1 MGKYPILSKAP
12 ITEALIDIRIKVR
25 DDLKI
30 EQLSS
35 IYNFIL
41 KEYPNRKERY
51 QREGS
56 LEFKKGKP
64 LLRVHRK

>member
-25 DDLKI
+25 DDLK
-30 EQLSS
+30 LS
-35 IYNFIL
+35 NFLRYTILFL

-51 QREGS
+51 QWEGS
-56 LEFKKGKP
+56 LGI
-64 LLRVHRK
+64 